1 MQAHPSYAADKT
13 RQLSTFTSAQTQ
25 REWVTQHMRLAPSL
39 AVQAQ
44 ANLSLNS
51 VLDLLR
57 D

>member
-1 MQAHPSYAADKT
+1 MQARPSYAAEKT
-13 RQLSTFTSAQTQ
+13 RQVLTAISAQTQ
-25 REWVTQHMRLAPSL
+25 REWVKQNIRLAPSL

-44 ANLSLNS
+44 ANLNLNS